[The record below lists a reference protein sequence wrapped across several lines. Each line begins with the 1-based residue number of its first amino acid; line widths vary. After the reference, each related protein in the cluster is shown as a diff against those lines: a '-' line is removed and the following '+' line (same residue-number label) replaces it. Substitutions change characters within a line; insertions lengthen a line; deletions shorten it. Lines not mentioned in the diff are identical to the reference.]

1 MNTEQKA
8 KNGMIGKIMK
18 VTKALNLGFYKKS
31 VQVVYVHKS
40 MINQAKTEIKT
51 EIKEVTQQAKN
62 EQTKTINE
70 QIEQVEKEFQ
80 NSVSL
85 FIADSELSKNKK
97 AIQLKANLAKVGIE
111 FYQTEKMA
119 KKHDTGI
126 KAKKGQDTDS
136 FNEFMQIQKNYME
149 SKGVRYIPF
158 MRKFNKN
165 GKSIPL

>member
-1 MNTEQKA
+1 MNTEQNAQK
-8 KNGMIGKIMK
+8 GMIGKIMK
-18 VTKALNLGFYKKS
+18 VAKTLNLGFYKKS

-51 EIKEVTQQAKN
+51 EIKEVIKEAKN
-62 EQTKTINE
+62 EQTQTINE
-70 QIEQVEKEFQ
+70 KIQEIEQEYQ

-85 FIADSELSKNKK
+85 FIADSELANNRK

-119 KKHDTGI
+119 QKHDTGI

-136 FNEFMQIQKNYME
+136 FNEFMQAQKSYME

-158 MRKFNKN
+158 KRKYNKQ
-165 GKSIPL
+165 GKSITL

>member
-8 KNGMIGKIMK
+8 QNGMVGKIMK
-18 VTKALNLGFYKKS
+18 VAKTLNLGFYKKS

-40 MINQAKTEIKT
+40 MIDQTKTEIKT
-51 EIKEVTQQAKN
+51 EIKEVIQEAKN
-62 EQTKTINE
+62 EQTQTVNE
-70 QIEQVEKEFQ
+70 QLKQVEQEYQ

-85 FIADSELSKNKK
+85 FIADSELAKNKK

-111 FYQTEKMA
+111 FYQTAKMA
-119 KKHDTGI
+119 TKHDTGI

-136 FNEFMQIQKNYME
+136 FNEFMQAQKAYME

-158 MRKFNKN
+158 KRTYNKN
-165 GKSIPL
+165 GKSISL